1 MPDYKRHGAR
11 YRARRRAVD
20 ILFEAET
27 RDIDPVAI
35 LDDRTELAKDPQNAV
50 APIADFTR
58 EIINGVAE
66 KLDDLDDAIE
76 RFLDRDWELH
86 RLPAV
91 DRQILRVGTWEIMF
105 NEEVPTAIALSLIHI

>member
-35 LDDRTELAKDPQNAV
+35 VEDRVELSLDPKN
-50 APIADFTR
+50 
-58 EIINGVAE
+58 
-66 KLDDLDDAIE
+66 
-76 RFLDRDWELH
+76 
-86 RLPAV
+86 
-91 DRQILRVGTWEIMF
+91 
-105 NEEVPTAIALSLIHI
+105 ALSLIHI